1 MKSKVA
7 IQTLILMAAWLI
19 LQNFNVL
26 SVSSE
31 NKDTSFLLGGKGS
44 DKLPFIVSLPVK
56 TSYQIKK
63 VVLDAGHGGKDPGC
77 LGTGTTH
84 NYEKHN
90 ALAITLRL
98 GDIIKA
104 NYPDVEVIYTRDT
117 DVFIE
122 LKERAAIANRNN
134 ADLFISIHCNS
145 LSVASAHGTETYVLG
160 LHKAKHNL
168 EVAKRE
174 NASIYM
180 EDNYK
185 TNYEGYD
192 PDSPEAHILGSV
204 WQSAY
209 LEQSILLADFVQ
221 HHVQDHA
228 NRDSRGV
235 KQAGFIVLKETAM
248 PAILI
253 ETGYLTNSTEEAFLA
268 SDEGRDQMATSIFR
282 AFADYKAQ
290 LEGHIAPKPVKQ
302 PKKTNKSPQK
312 STTPKSNTTKAPE
325 KQATPQNVL
334 EGKPDKIAKKVPK
347 PESKPSCRIW
357 LMSWNKRMDQK
368 TGKLSLLTNVKEEKI
383 NDEYHYYITNFASC
397 EEAAL
402 MLPEI
407 QNLGFKQAKCQEI
420 IQQ

>member
-1 MKSKVA
+1 MKSKIA
-7 IQTLILMAAWLI
+7 IQTLTLMIAWLI

-26 SVSSE
+26 PVTTG
-31 NKDTSFLLGGKGS
+31 DHGITFLQGGKGS
-44 DKLPFIVSLPVK
+44 DKLPLLVALPQK
-56 TSYQIKK
+56 SNYQIKK

-77 LGTGTTH
+77 LGTNTTK

-98 GDIIKA
+98 GEFIKA
-104 NYPDVEVIYTRDT
+104 NFPEVDVIYTRET

-174 NASIYM
+174 NASIYL

-192 PDSPEAHILGSV
+192 PESPEAHILGSM

-221 HHVQDHA
+221 HHVHDHA

-253 ETGYLTNSTEEAFLA
+253 ETGYLTNDTEEAFLA

-282 AFADYKAQ
+282 AFSDYKAQ
-290 LEGHIAPKPVKQ
+290 LEGQIAPKPIKQ
-302 PKKTNKSPQK
+302 PKQSPKTPQK
-312 STTPKSNTTKAPE
+312 KSTAKSGVQKATDKP
-325 KQATPQNVL
+325 AAPHNVL
-334 EGKPDKIAKKVPK
+334 EDVPIKTEPKLAKAEPK
-347 PESKPSCRIW
+347 PQCRIW
-357 LMSWNKRMDQK
+357 LMSWNKRMDLK
-368 TGKLSLLTNVKEEKI
+368 SGKLSLLSNVKEEHI
-383 NDEYHYYITNFASC
+383 NGEYHYYISNFANC
-397 EEAAL
+397 QEAAQL
-402 MLPEI
+402 LPEI
-407 QNLGFKQAKCQEI
+407 QNLGFKQAKV
-420 IQQ
+420 QQ